1 MLTSVCGVT
10 SDRCSYGLL
19 VFGQTNKARSL
30 FILNKDE
37 LVNFA
42 CIVIKK
48 NVLKSARLLGRM

>member
-48 NVLKSARLLGRM
+48 RFKVSSIVG

>member
-48 NVLKSARLLGRM
+48 KRFKVSSIVG